1 LKAVRLFTRVLAFSA
16 AVCLLPVTTAAAQG
30 VQPTNVKLDSDKKF
44 VSEGETVTFTGHLKS
59 KDPDCQANQEIT
71 LRAYGESNGADF
83 EGGIVDTTTTDA
95 NGDFS
100 FQVTVEE
107 QTRFRAWFSGSVS
120 GVHPDIVT
128 CKKSRSE
135 TITIH
140 IR

>member
-1 LKAVRLFTRVLAFSA
+1 MKAARLMTRVLALSA
-16 AVCLLPVTTAAAQG
+16 VVCLLSVTTAAAQG
-30 VQPTNVKLDSDKKF
+30 VQPTNVKLDADKKF
-44 VSEGETVTFTGHLKS
+44 VSEGETVTFTGKLKS
-59 KDPDCQANQEIT
+59 KDASCRANQEIT
-71 LRAYGESNGADF
+71 LRAYGESNGAEF
-83 EGGIVDTTTTDA
+83 EGGVVDTTTTDA
-95 NGDFS
+95 DGNFS